1 MRAADERGLNMG
13 DTKTYVM
20 CRRQEAAD
28 ALAAVAPSHGLRR
41 GAKYVI
47 VLPHESFDE
56 AAQKLRDEDAEIC
69 IVFVLEDDEF
79 APMIAGSSILRTP
92 SGGKFSYIDAQ
103 TSDLAALAYAEAFR
117 EAVSA
122 AERNTSEQT

>member
-1 MRAADERGLNMG
+1 MRVHGDRGVDMG
-13 DTKTYVM
+13 DTKTYVLF
-20 CRRQEAAD
+20 RRQEAAD

-47 VLPHESFDE
+47 VLPHESYDE
-56 AAQKLRDEDAEIC
+56 AAQRLRDEDAEIR
-69 IVFVLEDDEF
+69 IVFVLEDDEV

-117 EAVSA
+117 NAVSA
-122 AERNTSEQT
+122 TECNT